1 MLINNEKLVHNNIN
15 NITFSDVIFLFENF
29 GNLALFC

>member
-15 NITFSDVIFLFENF
+15 NITFSDVIFLFEN
-29 GNLALFC
+29 LAI